1 MLVVSTIGGR
11 ICGQRAPSRSAA
23 PWKIVLAVCL
33 ACLLLTCGCRT
44 SSKQYVQNGY
54 KVGPNYCTPEAEV
67 ASGWIDYQDSRVN
80 SNEPVAGDWWQVFND
95 PGLNTLM
102 KLAKEQNLTL
112 QEASFRILEA
122 RNRRDIV
129 AGNLLPQTQT
139 MGGGVRNQQL
149 SLAAGYP
156 SGGAGGLPAGT
167 DRQFNVWSS
176 GPLLAWELDFWGR
189 FRRAV
194 ESADADLGAAVS
206 NFDNVLVILYSDV
219 ASTYLQIRIAEQ
231 RLKYAKANVEIQ
243 KRSLE
248 MAETRKEH
256 GKASNLDIAQG
267 VSNLSATEA
276 IVPELES
283 QLRQGENRLCV
294 LLGRAPTDIRSLVEE
309 TVEIPKVA
317 PQIALGIPAEL
328 LRRRPDVRQAEREL
342 AAQSAR
348 IGIAETE
355 LYPALRI
362 NGAVFVQANQFTNLF
377 AANALAGNVGPS
389 FSWNIF
395 NYGRLK
401 KGVDME
407 EAKYM
412 EKAAHY
418 QSTVLNANRE
428 AEDALVAFLK
438 AQDRARVLRKGVS
451 AAILS
456 SKLTND
462 LYQAGKAD
470 FGRVFFAEYFLV
482 LQQDELAQA
491 EGAIA
496 LRLIDLYRALG
507 GGWQADPAEYV
518 TSPAP
523 FVAPQPEVLAP
534 EPSQPAEAKSE
545 SKSRGVPAKSVAMTP
560 TKNQRLPGVVLKA
573 VPVEGASAVGSPA
586 HVESAVSKPA
596 ILAVGTSPRNVT
608 GKPTAA
614 ESKSS
619 TPRQPTSELTRLPS
633 GSSNGLRP
641 LLFPVPKS
649 NTENARSPRK
659 QPSQQVRSKSEW

>member
-33 ACLLLTCGCRT
+33 ACLLFTCGCRT

-283 QLRQGENRLCV
+283 QLRPGENRLCV

-342 AAQSAR
+342 AAR
-348 IGIAETE
+348 IVREGHLLENHSYAHSNAT
-355 LYPALRI
+355 
-362 NGAVFVQANQFTNLF
+362 NFFT
-377 AANALAGNVGPS
+377 VT
-389 FSWNIF
+389 
-395 NYGRLK
+395 RLK
-401 KGVDME
+401 
-407 EAKYM
+407 
-412 EKAAHY
+412 
-418 QSTVLNANRE
+418 
-428 AEDALVAFLK
+428 
-438 AQDRARVLRKGVS
+438 
-451 AAILS
+451 
-456 SKLTND
+456 
-462 LYQAGKAD
+462 AD
-470 FGRVFFAEYFLV
+470 
-482 LQQDELAQA
+482 LAQA
-491 EGAIA
+491 QATIQQATGNAPTLFRPPMGLSNPRVFRAAQGLGLQVIGWSARGLDTQSHDPERIVARIVRQLDSGAII
-496 LRLIDLYRALG
+496 LLHDGNI
-507 GGWQADPAEYV
+507 PAERLVV
-518 TSPAP
+518 T
-523 FVAPQPEVLAP
+523 VKLLLAKLK
-534 EPSQPAEAKSE
+534 EHRYEI
-545 SKSRGVPAKSVAMTP
+545 V
-560 TKNQRLPGVVLKA
+560 RLDKMLK
-573 VPVEGASAVGSPA
+573 
-586 HVESAVSKPA
+586 
-596 ILAVGTSPRNVT
+596 
-608 GKPTAA
+608 
-614 ESKSS
+614 
-619 TPRQPTSELTRLPS
+619 
-633 GSSNGLRP
+633 
-641 LLFPVPKS
+641 
-649 NTENARSPRK
+649 
-659 QPSQQVRSKSEW
+659 